1 MRQPRDQE
9 LLALPGKADAAIE
22 RHIAGWHI
30 DAYLRVTLHTGI
42 VEQRFHDR
50 LADLLLAPLW
60 QHRDMPDVAVGQHPP
75 AADGL
80 ALQAESQRVA
90 GAFVQPVPL
99 QFPGDALLADEY
111 RLADRLEQ
119 RFAIAPS
126 DQADGKR
133 IAHR

>member
-50 LADLLLAPLW
+50 LADLLLAPLR

-75 AADGL
+75 AADGI
-80 ALQAESQRVA
+80 ALQAECQGMAAV
-90 GAFVQPVPL
+90 FVQTVPL
-99 QFPGDALLADEY
+99 RCFGYAL
-111 RLADRLEQ
+111 
-119 RFAIAPS
+119 FAHE
-126 DQADGKR
+126 
-133 IAHR
+133 HRSEERR

>member
-50 LADLLLAPLW
+50 LADLLLAPLR
-60 QHRDMPDVAVGQHPP
+60 QHRDRQFARSRPRRDTWPAEWSAVLQRTPTGGPGALVAHHPTQEHP
-75 AADGL
+75 HEG
-80 ALQAESQRVA
+80 
-90 GAFVQPVPL
+90 
-99 QFPGDALLADEY
+99 
-111 RLADRLEQ
+111 
-119 RFAIAPS
+119 
-126 DQADGKR
+126 
-133 IAHR
+133 